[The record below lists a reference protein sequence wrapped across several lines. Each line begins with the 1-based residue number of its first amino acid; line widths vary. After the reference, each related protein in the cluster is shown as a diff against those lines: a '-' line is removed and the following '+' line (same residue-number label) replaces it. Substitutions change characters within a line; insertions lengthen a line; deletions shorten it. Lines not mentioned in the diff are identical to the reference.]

1 MIYYWLDIIKILK
14 DDKPTLCG
22 YHYYMQ
28 PETAMLGI
36 ENLLKLKDFVNDP
49 IATDQDYDDVSY
61 I

>member
-1 MIYYWLDIIKILK
+1 MNHHLGRGHHS
-14 DDKPTLCG
+14 LCG
-22 YHYYMQ
+22 YHYYIP